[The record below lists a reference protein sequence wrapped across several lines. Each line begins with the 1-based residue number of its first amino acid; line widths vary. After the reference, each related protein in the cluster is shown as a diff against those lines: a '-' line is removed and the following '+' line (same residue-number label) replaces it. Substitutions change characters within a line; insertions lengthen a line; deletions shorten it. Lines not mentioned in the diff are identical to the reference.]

1 MPRIVLASA
10 SASRR
15 RLLESAGVKPKIMVS
30 HVDEESDFFNAMKPA
45 DMVIAL
51 AITKAHTIREQI
63 DFPAIIIGCDSTFEF
78 DSQSLGKPATPEIA
92 IERASRVRGNSGLLH
107 TGHCIIDTT
116 KDKEISSIVTTKVT
130 FDNMTDAEIDASF
143 AKAAASGDEEP
154 EMGDFEKAI
163 EILRKKGQK
172 VAANRADRDSSEGA
186 AIAKVSTDKTAGVV
200 ISLNC
205 ETDFVAKNDSFVALA
220 NALADLAI
228 NFKSKEAFLV

>member
-1 MPRIVLASA
+1 MPKIVLASA
-10 SASRR
+10 SVSRR
-15 RLLESAGVKPKIMVS
+15 RLLESAGLKPTIMVS
-30 HVDEESDFFNAMKPA
+30 HVDEETDFFNAMTPA

-130 FDNMTDAEIDASF
+130 FDNMTDAEIADYVATGEPLHVAGGFTLDGFSSPF
-143 AKAAASGDEEP
+143 IPSIEGDYTNVVGISIPFVRKAFEQLGYTWP
-154 EMGDFEKAI
+154 EV
-163 EILRKKGQK
+163 K
-172 VAANRADRDSSEGA
+172 VMQ
-186 AIAKVSTDKTAGVV
+186 
-200 ISLNC
+200 
-205 ETDFVAKNDSFVALA
+205 
-220 NALADLAI
+220 
-228 NFKSKEAFLV
+228 